1 MHDYTKIKEYLEEK
15 GSVEF
20 SEDRAIQA
28 SLSLRKIVKPILLFA
43 GNAEPPVWFY
53 IGVKNDYVIIPRTF
67 CSCKDF
73 VVNVMSVK
81 NKLFCKHLVL
91 QFVSEARSVYR
102 TVAIPSVSDY
112 LKIIREILSIN
123 ISPTLRK
130 LLYESTTIKRG

>member
-1 MHDYTKIKEYLEEK
+1 MHDYTKVKQYLEER
-15 GSVEF
+15 GSLEF

-28 SLSLRKIVKPILLFA
+28 SLTLRKIVKPILLFA

-53 IGVKNDYVIIPRTF
+53 IGVRNDYIIVPRAF

-73 VVNVMSVK
+73 VINVMSMK
-81 NKLFCKHLVL
+81 NKPFCKHLVL
-91 QFVSEARSVYR
+91 QFMSEAMNIYR
-102 TVAIPSVSDY
+102 TVAIPSISDY
-112 LKIIREILSIN
+112 LKIVREILSTN

>member
-1 MHDYTKIKEYLEEK
+1 MHDYAKVKEYLEEK
-15 GSVEF
+15 GGVEY
-20 SEDRAIQA
+20 SGDRAIQA

-43 GNAEPPVWFY
+43 ENAEPPAWFY
-53 IGVKNDYVIIPRTF
+53 IGVKNDHIIIPRIF

-73 VVNVMSVK
+73 VVNVMSMK
-81 NKLFCKHLVL
+81 NKTFCKHLVL
-91 QFVSEARSVYR
+91 QYMSEARAMYR

-112 LKIIREILSIN
+112 LKVIREILSIN